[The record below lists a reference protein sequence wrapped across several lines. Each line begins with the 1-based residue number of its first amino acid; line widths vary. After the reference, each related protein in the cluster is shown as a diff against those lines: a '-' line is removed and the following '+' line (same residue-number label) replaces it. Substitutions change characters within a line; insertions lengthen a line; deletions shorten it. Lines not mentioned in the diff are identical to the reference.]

1 MAEREFHSIEDID
14 RFLEEEFAKE
24 ESELQGEVEEKI
36 EEEELESEEEV
47 ESEDDGASE
56 DETEEVEE
64 DDEEETEEE
73 ESEGDETEDEDP
85 EEDLEPPKKP
95 SKEEK
100 TNNAFAK
107 LRVEAK
113 ENKQKADEYDAVIRK
128 LMKEAGYTNFSDFK
142 KAVEEQ
148 LDEKER
154 KDAGYTKE
162 EYDRK
167 KQLDEE
173 ARKIKAREDAL
184 LNQERTNRSKKFN
197 DAVVEFA
204 NQYKMGEDGVARIYN
219 RLEELNYTVDL
230 LISQPDPHI
239 VIKGAMA
246 EEVERQALES
256 YKERNLKR
264 KKVDKGKITTRQK
277 EDSLQEQQD
286 KLLEQEL
293 KAYAKRRGIS
303 YD

>member
-1 MAEREFHSIEDID
+1 MEEREFHSIEDID

-24 ESELQGEVEEKI
+24 ESELQGEVEDKI
-36 EEEELESEEEV
+36 EEEELESE
-47 ESEDDGASE
+47 DDGTSE

-64 DDEEETEEE
+64 DDEEETEEG
-73 ESEGDETEDEDP
+73 ESEEDETEDDEP
-85 EEDLEPPKKP
+85 EEDSKPPKKP
-95 SKEEK
+95 SQEEK

-107 LRVEAK
+107 LRIEAK
-113 ENKQKADEYDAVIRK
+113 ENKQKADEYDAVVRK
-128 LMKEAGYTNFSDFK
+128 LMKEAGYTNFSEFK

-173 ARKIKAREDAL
+173 ARKIKAREEAL
-184 LNQERTNRSKKFN
+184 INQERTNRSKNFN

-204 NQYKMGEDGVARIYN
+204 KQYKMGEDGVARIYN

-230 LISQPDPHI
+230 LISQPDPHV

-293 KAYAKRRGIS
+293 REYAKRRGIS